1 MGGGACGGTW
11 RWKVKYSKVE
21 PSDGAKEERCGS
33 GFGSGCGGWGDREQ
47 IEGCRVRAEGAR
59 LGGRDVGYSTVC
71 KQS

>member
-1 MGGGACGGTW
+1 MEL
-11 RWKVKYSKVE
+11 VE
-21 PSDGAKEERCGS
+21 GHAKSSRVQYSDGAKEERCGC
-33 GFGSGCGGWGDREQ
+33 GCGGWGDREQ